1 MKKITTIMA
10 AMLLL
15 AVSTAQA
22 AVSFTGE
29 IIVPAG
35 ATNATKIVTLG
46 RADQIYAFRLERV
59 FASMNYSN
67 YTGTLAVAISDY
79 GQSTEIGTAS
89 GMLSTSPVEIYPL
102 RTYVGVNNIT
112 NQVPYIVKSLAL
124 KVTFSAGTTVA
135 DRKVRYVIYAE

>member
-35 ATNATKIVTLG
+35 ATNATEIVTLG
-46 RADQIYAFRLERV
+46 RADQINAFRLERV
-59 FASMNYSN
+59 FASMEYLN
-67 YTGTLAVAISDY
+67 YTGTVSVATSDWGY
-79 GQSTEIGTAS
+79 STVIGTAS
-89 GMLSTSPVEIYPL
+89 GLLKTKPVEIFPL
-102 RTYVGVNNIT
+102 RTYVGANNAT
-112 NQVPYIVKSLAL
+112 NQTQYIVKALAL
-124 KVTFSAGTTVA
+124 TVNFSAGTTVA